1 MSDEEDDEYD
11 VASDEDTE
19 MGGTKERLY
28 ENDGDDDEE
37 DNEKETMVMNPTSV
51 RERIDYALEILSDF
65 KSREDKSQS
74 RVDIIAALSKDLSEY
89 YGYINELSDFLLDL
103 FSPSECV
110 EYMDASDRPRPMV
123 IRTNTIKST
132 RKDLMEALS
141 KRGSTLE
148 AVEWSK
154 VAIKVTESSVPI
166 GATPEYLAGYYM
178 LQSAASLN
186 PVMALAP
193 QPGERILDM
202 ASAPGGKT
210 SYIAQLMKNS
220 GTIIAN
226 DLKPQRQKATVANLH
241 RMGVKN
247 AIVCCYDGRKI
258 PKIMKGFDRV
268 LLDAPCSGL
277 GVISRDQTVKLQRT
291 FKDIQRIAHLQKEL
305 LCAAIDAVD
314 PTSKTGGI
322 VVYSTCSISSEE
334 NEQVVN
340 YILQK
345 RFVRLVETGLE
356 VGKPGLTRHKERRFH
371 PSLALTRRFYPHV
384 HNMDGF
390 YVAKLQKYANG
401 VRGDAVEEE
410 EEEEDEEETEQDVEA
425 LRVAAKA
432 AATIERKES
441 RRKEAAEAAANL
453 GTVPAAVIPT
463 VKKVESKEKKPSGK
477 EKRKREPEAETVT
490 PIVEKAIEVKETNK
504 AAPPTKT
511 TPAPVAVAKV
521 VPAVAKAAAPVA
533 KVVPAV
539 AKAAAP
545 VAKVAP
551 AAAPVDSPVAK
562 AVPAVAKAPATPKDA
577 VKASATPS
585 KKAVVKDAPTTIPKA
600 AVVAP
605 AKSPAASKTPVVKTV
620 SSLHV
625 KSPAVKSP
633 KVSDPPAKIKMS
645 RSREDDD
652 EEDEEEPRNF
662 KKRRMSIKDL
672 RVVATALKKVRH

>member
-1 MSDEEDDEYD
+1 MSDEDDDEYD
-11 VASDEDTE
+11 VASEEDAE
-19 MGGTKERLY
+19 MDGTKDWMN
-28 ENDGDDDEE
+28 ENDGDEDEE
-37 DNEKETMVMNPTSV
+37 DSKKETMVMNPTSV

-65 KSREDKSQS
+65 KSREDKTQS

-291 FKDIQRIAHLQKEL
+291 LKDVQRIAHLQKEL
-305 LCAAIDAVD
+305 LCAAVDAVD

-390 YVAKLQKYANG
+390 YVAKLQKFANG
-401 VRGDAVEEE
+401 VRGDVVDEDVEEEVEEE
-410 EEEEDEEETEQDVEA
+410 ENEDEIEA
-425 LRVAAKA
+425 ARVATKA
-432 AATIERKES
+432 AITKDRKES
-441 RRKEAAEAAANL
+441 RRKEAELELAK
-453 GTVPAAVIPT
+453 TAV
-463 VKKVESKEKKPSGK
+463 VVEKKVEVAVKEVKGLGK
-477 EKRKREPEAETVT
+477 EKRKREKEVEVVT
-490 PIVEKAIEVKETNK
+490 PLPAVQKKVVKEVEAVKEVEVEMEVETPKVQSVIKSATNGSTPKKAISTPK
-504 AAPPTKT
+504 KT
-511 TPAPVAVAKV
+511 IEAVTIPVSAKS
-521 VPAVAKAAAPVA
+521 PAVSAVLPAK
-533 KVVPAV
+533 
-539 AKAAAP
+539 
-545 VAKVAP
+545 
-551 AAAPVDSPVAK
+551 SP
-562 AVPAVAKAPATPKDA
+562 
-577 VKASATPS
+577 KASAVLPAKS
-585 KKAVVKDAPTTIPKA
+585 PKA
-600 AVVAP
+600 SAVLP
-605 AKSPAASKTPVVKTV
+605 AKSPAV
-620 SSLHV
+620 SAVL
-625 KSPAVKSP
+625 PVKSP
-633 KVSDPPAKIKMS
+633 KPETPKALPMKSPKALKSPKVTRVSDEEMEVEEV
-645 RSREDDD
+645 REA
-652 EEDEEEPRNF
+652 PVSA
-662 KKRRMSIKDL
+662 KKRRMTIKDL
-672 RVVATALKKVRH
+672 RIVAAALKEVRK

>member
-1 MSDEEDDEYD
+1 MSDDDAEEYSGEEDNMEMDGSGE
-11 VASDEDTE
+11 EDN
-19 MGGTKERLY
+19 GTGEDQEWMN
-28 ENDGDDDEE
+28 ENDSDDDDEE
-37 DNEKETMVMNPTSV
+37 GSSKKETMVMNPTSV

-65 KSREDKSQS
+65 KSREDKTQS
-74 RVDIIAALSKDLSEY
+74 RVDIIAALSTDLSEY

-123 IRTNTIKST
+123 IRTNTIKAT

-247 AIVCCYDGRKI
+247 AICCCYDGRKI

-345 RFVRLVETGLE
+345 RFVRLIETGLE
-356 VGKPGLTRHKERRFH
+356 VGKPGLTRIKERRFH

-390 YVAKLQKYANG
+390 YVAKLQKFANG
-401 VRGDAVEEE
+401 VRGDAVEESDEEEE
-410 EEEEDEEETEQDVEA
+410 EEEEDVEDVEA
-425 LRVAAKA
+425 QRIATKA
-432 AATIERKES
+432 AATKAMKES
-441 RRKEAAEAAANL
+441 RKKEAEKKAESLISVKETESN
-453 GTVPAAVIPT
+453 G
-463 VKKVESKEKKPSGK
+463 VKKIKS
-477 EKRKREPEAETVT
+477 EKRKRDTEPIPPQVQSKEEIQKKNT
-490 PIVEKAIEVKETNK
+490 PVSPVIAQSKVEK
-504 AAPPTKT
+504 
-511 TPAPVAVAKV
+511 
-521 VPAVAKAAAPVA
+521 
-533 KVVPAV
+533 
-539 AKAAAP
+539 
-545 VAKVAP
+545 
-551 AAAPVDSPVAK
+551 K
-562 AVPAVAKAPATPKDA
+562 AVPSAKKTIVSENIAQPLKPVLVNDSLPLKSP
-577 VKASATPS
+577 KAS
-585 KKAVVKDAPTTIPKA
+585 KIL
-600 AVVAP
+600 P
-605 AKSPAASKTPVVKTV
+605 A
-620 SSLHV
+620 
-625 KSPAVKSP
+625 KSP
-633 KVSDPPAKIKMS
+633 KVSEELPLKSPKVSKILPAKSPKVSESLPLKSPKNPVISKIQ
-645 RSREDDD
+645 
-652 EEDEEEPRNF
+652 EDEQEDLHKSVTKSGK
-662 KKRRMSIKDL
+662 KKRMTLKDIRDL
-672 RVVATALKKVRH
+672 AVAQKVKFILN

>member
-1 MSDEEDDEYD
+1 MSDEDDDEYE
-11 VASDEDTE
+11 VTSQEDTE
-19 MGGTKERLY
+19 MGGT
-28 ENDGDDDEE
+28 NDWLNEDDDDGEDEE
-37 DNEKETMVMNPTSV
+37 DSGKETMVMNPTSV
-51 RERIDYALEILSDF
+51 RERIDYALEILADF
-65 KSREDKSQS
+65 KSREDKTQS
-74 RVDIIAALSKDLSEY
+74 RVDIITALSKDLSEY

-291 FKDIQRIAHLQKEL
+291 LKDVQRIAHLQKEL
-305 LCAAIDAVD
+305 LCAAVDAVD
-314 PTSKTGGI
+314 PNSKTGGI

-345 RFVRLVETGLE
+345 RFVKLVDTGLE

-371 PSLALTRRFYPHV
+371 PSLTLTRRFYPHV

-390 YVAKLQKYANG
+390 YVAKLQKFANG
-401 VRGDAVEEE
+401 VRGEAEEDAEEAE
-410 EEEEDEEETEQDVEA
+410 AGDDEEEDEGENTEA
-425 LRVAAKA
+425 MRIAAKA
-432 AATIERKES
+432 AITIERKES
-441 RRKEAAEAAANL
+441 RRREAAEVAAAAALVSN
-453 GTVPAAVIPT
+453 TAKKTEVKPVSKDKKKKEPAVEAVAVPVPAVDKKVEAAAVVIKATPRKKVVPETKSAPVVKPAAEVVKVVPVPAAAV
-463 VKKVESKEKKPSGK
+463 
-477 EKRKREPEAETVT
+477 A
-490 PIVEKAIEVKETNK
+490 AVKETK
-504 AAPPTKT
+504 KT
-511 TPAPVAVAKV
+511 SSTPKKSAGV
-521 VPAVAKAAAPVA
+521 AAAEV
-533 KVVPAV
+533 
-539 AKAAAP
+539 
-545 VAKVAP
+545 
-551 AAAPVDSPVAK
+551 
-562 AVPAVAKAPATPKDA
+562 
-577 VKASATPS
+577 
-585 KKAVVKDAPTTIPKA
+585 
-600 AVVAP
+600 AVVAAALP
-605 AKSPAASKTPVVKTV
+605 AKSPKAATLKVAVVATSPSVIPALPKSASKSASLPLKVK
-620 SSLHV
+620 
-625 KSPAVKSP
+625 K
-633 KVSDPPAKIKMS
+633 S
-645 RSREDDD
+645 RSRETDD
-652 EEDEEEPRNF
+652 EGEDVDEPRNP
-662 KKRRMSIKDL
+662 KKRRLSLKNI
-672 RVVATALKKVRH
+672 RVLAIALKEVFSNSHIH

>member
-1 MSDEEDDEYD
+1 LSSFNPVSIFPNIVYKMSDDDAEEYSGEEDNIEMDGTG
-11 VASDEDTE
+11 EDQE
-19 MGGTKERLY
+19 WMN
-28 ENDGDDDEE
+28 ENDSDDDDEE
-37 DNEKETMVMNPTSV
+37 GSSKKETMVMNPTSV

-65 KSREDKSQS
+65 KSREDKTQS
-74 RVDIIAALSKDLSEY
+74 RVDIIAALSTDLSEY

-123 IRTNTIKST
+123 IRTNTIKAT

-247 AIVCCYDGRKI
+247 AICCCYDGRKI

-345 RFVRLVETGLE
+345 RFVRIIETGLE

-390 YVAKLQKYANG
+390 YVAKLQKFANG

-410 EEEEDEEETEQDVEA
+410 DEEEEEEEEDVEDIEA
-425 LRVAAKA
+425 QRIATKA
-432 AATIERKES
+432 AATKAMKES
-441 RRKEAAEAAANL
+441 RKKEA
-453 GTVPAAVIPT
+453 
-463 VKKVESKEKKPSGK
+463 EKKAESLISVKETESSGDK
-477 EKRKREPEAETVT
+477 KIKIEKRKRDAEPIPPKEEIQKKNT
-490 PIVEKAIEVKETNK
+490 PVSPVIASSKVEKK
-504 AAPPTKT
+504 AAP
-511 TPAPVAVAKV
+511 
-521 VPAVAKAAAPVA
+521 
-533 KVVPAV
+533 
-539 AKAAAP
+539 
-545 VAKVAP
+545 
-551 AAAPVDSPVAK
+551 
-562 AVPAVAKAPATPKDA
+562 
-577 VKASATPS
+577 SA
-585 KKAVVKDAPTTIPKA
+585 KKAIVSENVAQPLKY
-600 AVVAP
+600 VVANDSLP
-605 AKSPAASKTPVVKTV
+605 LKSPKISKI
-620 SSLHV
+620 L
-625 KSPAVKSP
+625 PAKSP
-633 KVSDPPAKIKMS
+633 KVSESLPLKSPKTPVISKIQ
-645 RSREDDD
+645 
-652 EEDEEEPRNF
+652 EDEHDDLHNSVTNSVTKSGK
-662 KKRRMSIKDL
+662 KKRMTIKDMRDL
-672 RVVATALKKVRH
+672 AAQKVRFIFN

>member
-1 MSDEEDDEYD
+1 MSDEDDDEYE
-11 VASDEDTE
+11 VTSQEDTE
-19 MGGTKERLY
+19 MGGT
-28 ENDGDDDEE
+28 NDWLNEDDDDGEDEE
-37 DNEKETMVMNPTSV
+37 DTGKETMVMNPTSV
-51 RERIDYALEILSDF
+51 RERIDYALEILADF
-65 KSREDKSQS
+65 KSREDKTQS
-74 RVDIIAALSKDLSEY
+74 RVDIITALSKDLSEY

-291 FKDIQRIAHLQKEL
+291 LKDVQRIAHLQKEL
-305 LCAAIDAVD
+305 LCAAVDAVD
-314 PTSKTGGI
+314 PNSKTGGI

-345 RFVRLVETGLE
+345 RFVKLVDTGLE

-371 PSLALTRRFYPHV
+371 PSLTLTRRFYPHV

-390 YVAKLQKYANG
+390 YVAKLQKFANG
-401 VRGDAVEEE
+401 VRGEA
-410 EEEEDEEETEQDVEA
+410 EEDLEEAEAGEDEDEDEGENTEA
-425 LRVAAKA
+425 MRIAAKA
-432 AATIERKES
+432 AITIERKES
-441 RRKEAAEAAANL
+441 RRREAAEVAAA
-453 GTVPAAVIPT
+453 AALVSNT
-463 VKKVESKEKKPSGK
+463 TKKVEDKPTSKDKKKK
-477 EKRKREPEAETVT
+477 EPAVEAVAV
-490 PIVEKAIEVKETNK
+490 PAVEKIVVAAAVTK
-504 AAPPTKT
+504 AAPVKKAVSSTKL
-511 TPAPVAVAKV
+511 APVVEAVVEVAKVTV
-521 VPAVAKAAAPVA
+521 VPAVTVADVKETKKASSTP
-533 KVVPAV
+533 KKSAV
-539 AKAAAP
+539 A
-545 VAKVAP
+545 
-551 AAAPVDSPVAK
+551 
-562 AVPAVAKAPATPKDA
+562 
-577 VKASATPS
+577 
-585 KKAVVKDAPTTIPKA
+585 AVVEAAVTAAA
-600 AVVAP
+600 AVVAAPIP
-605 AKSPAASKTPVVKTV
+605 AKSPKSSTPKVARVSASPSAAIALPKSASKSAGLPV
-620 SSLHV
+620 
-625 KSPAVKSP
+625 
-633 KVSDPPAKIKMS
+633 KVKMS
-645 RSREDDD
+645 RSRESDD
-652 EEDEEEPRNF
+652 EGDVDEPRNP
-662 KKRRMSIKDL
+662 KKRRLSLKNI
-672 RVVATALKKVRH
+672 RVLAAALKEVSSNLY